1 MRKNDYM
8 YDICDIYKWYILH
21 IIYTW
26 VCVCT
31 HIYVIFPKG
40 IQPCNMKSWDI
51 CWRYKIQEMYIGQWR
66 PSPLHLGTWDL
77 TQFSQLPSVAP
88 SYFPESHQQ
97 SEASSLSKVILVLGK
112 ARSHRALNLGCSRAG
127 SPGWFDV
134 SPKKLCMRHVAWV
147 GTLSWWS
154 CQSPVT
160 HSCSLLSHL
169 NNFHRGMCK
178 LNPKSDADSLLY
190 LLSHFE
196 CNSHTVHMLP
206 QQYLLPPT
214 D

>member
-1 MRKNDYM
+1 MPVYSIIKKERNRWWKITIRRRRGSIIGWCWASNEEKWLYVWYM
-8 YDICDIYKWYILH
+8 WYIYKWYILH

-77 TQFSQLPSVAP
+77 TQFSQLPSAAQL
-88 SYFPESHQQ
+88 YCPESHWW
-97 SEASSLSKVILVLGK
+97 SEISSLSKVILVLEK
-112 ARSHRALNLGCSRAG
+112 AWCYRTPNVGFSRAG

-134 SPKKLCMRHVAWV
+134 LPK
-147 GTLSWWS
+147 
-154 CQSPVT
+154 
-160 HSCSLLSHL
+160 
-169 NNFHRGMCK
+169 
-178 LNPKSDADSLLY
+178 
-190 LLSHFE
+190 
-196 CNSHTVHMLP
+196 NSA
-206 QQYLLPPT
+206 
-214 D
+214 